1 MDTNVRINVGCG
13 QTPTRGWTNFDN
25 SLSLRF
31 AKIPF
36 LPTLLYK
43 GKLLEGSQ
51 YQFIQ
56 FAKFNQIEFGD
67 ATKGLPISSGS
78 VDVLYSS
85 HMLEHLDTTEARLF
99 LKEAR
104 RVLRSGGIIRLS
116 VPDLHKQARKYL
128 EFGDADAFIANTQ
141 LCQSK
146 PKTIMQRLRI
156 LIVGARQHRWMY
168 DGPSVVRLLSS
179 MGFKEPCVLSAGTTM
194 IASPGEL
201 DLFEREDESVY
212 LEAFNP

>member
-13 QTPTRGWTNFDN
+13 QTPTTGWRNFDN
-25 SLSLRF
+25 SLSLRL
-31 AKIPF
+31 AKIPL
-36 LPTLLYK
+36 LPKLLYK

-56 FAKFNQIEFGD
+56 FAKFNHIEFGD

-78 VDVLYSS
+78 VHVLYSS
-85 HMLEHLDTTEARLF
+85 HMLEHLDTTEAKFF

-116 VPDLHKQARKYL
+116 VPDLHEQVQKYL
-128 EFGDADAFIANTQ
+128 EFGDADVFIARTQ

-156 LIVGARQHRWMY
+156 LIVGTRHHNWMY
-168 DGPSVVRLLSS
+168 DGPSMVRLLSS

-194 IASPGEL
+194 IANPGEL
-201 DLFEREDESVY
+201 NLFEREDSSVY

>member
-1 MDTNVRINVGCG
+1 MDTKVRINIGCG
-13 QTPTRGWTNFDN
+13 QTPTTGWRNFDN
-25 SLSLRF
+25 SLSLRL
-31 AKIPF
+31 AKIPL
-36 LPTLLYK
+36 LPKLLYK

-56 FAKFNQIEFGD
+56 FAKSNQIEYGD

-78 VDVLYSS
+78 VDVLYGS
-85 HMLEHLDTTEARLF
+85 HMFEHLDKTEAKLF

-116 VPDLHKQARKYL
+116 VPDLRRQVQKYV
-128 EFGDADAFIANTQ
+128 EFGDADTFIASTH
-141 LCQSK
+141 LCQSN
-146 PKTIMQRLRI
+146 PRTILQRLRI
-156 LIVGARQHRWMY
+156 LIVGTRHHKWMY
-168 DGPSVVRLLSS
+168 DGPSIVRLLSS

-194 IASPGEL
+194 IPSPGEL

>member
-1 MDTNVRINVGCG
+1 MDRYVRINVGCG
-13 QTPTRGWTNFDN
+13 QTPTTGWRNLDN
-25 SLSLRF
+25 SLSLRL
-31 AKIPF
+31 AKIPL
-36 LPTLLYK
+36 LPELLYK
-43 GKLLEGSQ
+43 SRLLEESQ

-56 FAKFNQIEFGD
+56 FAKFNRIEFGD

-85 HMLEHLDTTEARLF
+85 HMLEHLDKTEAKLF

-116 VPDLHKQARKYL
+116 VPDLHKQVQKYL
-128 EFGDADAFIANTQ
+128 EFGDADAFIAST
-141 LCQSK
+141 LVCQSK

-156 LIVGARQHRWMY
+156 LIVGARHHNWMY
-168 DGPSVVRLLSS
+168 DGPSMVRLLSL

-194 IASPGEL
+194 IGNPGEL
-201 DLFEREDESVY
+201 NLFEREDESVY

>member
-1 MDTNVRINVGCG
+1 MSSFYERTDIAQESQCFR
-13 QTPTRGWTNFDN
+13 
-25 SLSLRF
+25 S
-31 AKIPF
+31 AE
-36 LPTLLYK
+36 YK

-56 FAKFNQIEFGD
+56 FAKSNQIEYGD

-78 VDVLYSS
+78 VDVLYGS
-85 HMLEHLDTTEARLF
+85 HMFEHLDKTEAKLF

-116 VPDLHKQARKYL
+116 VPDLRRQVQKYV
-128 EFGDADAFIANTQ
+128 EFGDADAFIASTH
-141 LCQSK
+141 LCEST

-156 LIVGARQHRWMY
+156 LIVGTRHHKWMY
-168 DGPSVVRLLSS
+168 DGPSIVRLLSS
-179 MGFKEPCVLSAGTTM
+179 MGFKEPRLLPAGTTM
-194 IASPGEL
+194 IPKPGEL
-201 DLFEREDESVY
+201 NLFEKKDESVY